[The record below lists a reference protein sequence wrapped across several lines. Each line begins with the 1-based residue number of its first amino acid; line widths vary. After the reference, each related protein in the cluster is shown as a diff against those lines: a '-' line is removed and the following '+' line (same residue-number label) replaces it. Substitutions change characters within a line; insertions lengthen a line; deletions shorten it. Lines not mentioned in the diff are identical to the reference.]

1 MSMMSFMKDAGGL
14 LKSIDVLTFLQAFC
28 RASTVSAIY
37 FQFKQETKDEWRKF
51 SEKFFFDMNHNQR
64 GRLPKKKRSMSSKE
78 KQDNVSST
86 DMVVKP
92 KESLL
97 EMEE

>member
-1 MSMMSFMKDAGGL
+1 
-14 LKSIDVLTFLQAFC
+14 
-28 RASTVSAIY
+28 
-37 FQFKQETKDEWRKF
+37 
-51 SEKFFFDMNHNQR
+51 MNHNRR